1 MPPAIKPAPVDP
13 GAHSERAQSAKK
25 GEGMETDPPPRETEE

>member
-13 GAHSERAQSAKK
+13 EAPSERAQSAKK
-25 GEGMETDPPPRETEE
+25 GEGMETNPPSRETKE